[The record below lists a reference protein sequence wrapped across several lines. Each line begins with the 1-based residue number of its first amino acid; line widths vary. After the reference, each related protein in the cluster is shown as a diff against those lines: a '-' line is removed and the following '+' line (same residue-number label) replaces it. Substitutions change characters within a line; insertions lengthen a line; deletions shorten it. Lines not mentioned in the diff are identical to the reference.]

1 MDIVVALWLV
11 FSAFILGANTGTPEG
26 AAAGVENLN
35 ATSEAH
41 RSDVV
46 DADVPIRESIQEQTC
61 STGPQG
67 RIYRDLTRPHVIK
80 GE

>member
-11 FSAFILGANTGTPEG
+11 FSAFILGANTARPEG
-26 AAAGVENLN
+26 ASTVVENLN
-35 ATSEAH
+35 ATPEAY

-46 DADVPIRESIQEQTC
+46 DADVPIRESIQEQAC

-67 RIYRDLTRPHVIK
+67 RIYRDLTRPHESQ